1 MINNLVKISK
11 ELADEHKKDPV
22 LRARMELAHQGQSP
36 RYLIISPATR
46 SGQDLQLF
54 DMRMGDAFHATRIP
68 GQPILPPDLAPTLF
82 KGPASFNREF
92 PRKKGIIVTF
102 DTDESLDIIRTTIEN
117 ISLHPDLNNLPISA
131 FQVDYQ
137 KGRAKLI
144 VHSKGRDYENE
155 NKLLSRVRVP
165 DELDT
170 DLLVLL
176 CSDSRLNP
184 PQTDKGIPIAIHTLG
199 GYIPQY
205 SGEEDE
211 TEQLNHFFKKWLS
224 SVDPPKQIVIVAH
237 GSFEGEGH
245 SCGAGVA
252 SLNPDVITNPTLKPS
267 IEELKQAAE
276 EFERFPPESPEERV
290 KSLSKAIRTNL
301 LTYPA
306 IADAHGM
313 FQLAIDNLLM
323 DTVTNTL
330 SQFEETE

>member
-1 MINNLVKISK
+1 MINKLMEISEK
-11 ELADEHKKDPV
+11 LANEHKKDPV
-22 LRARMELAHQGQSP
+22 LRARMEIANQGQSP

-46 SGQDLQLF
+46 SSQDLQLF
-54 DMRMGDAFHATRIP
+54 DMRMGDAFHATRVP
-68 GQPILPPDLAPTLF
+68 GQAMLPPDLAPTLF
-82 KGPASFNREF
+82 RGPASFNREF
-92 PRKKGIIVTF
+92 PSKKGIIVTF
-102 DTDESLDIIRTTIEN
+102 DTDESLEIIRKTIEN

-137 KGRAKLI
+137 NGRTKLI

-165 DELDT
+165 DALDT

-176 CSDSRLNP
+176 CSDSRLHP
-184 PQTDKGIPIAIHTLG
+184 PQTDKGVPMAIHTLG

-205 SGEEDE
+205 SGKEDE

-224 SVDPPKQIVIVAH
+224 STDSPKQIVIVAH

-245 SCGAGVA
+245 SCGAGAA
-252 SLNPDVITNPTLKPS
+252 SLNPDVITNLSLKLS

-276 EFERFPPESPEERV
+276 EFESFPAENPEERV
-290 KSLSKAIRTNL
+290 KSLSKAIRMNL

-306 IADAHGM
+306 IADAHSVV
-313 FQLAIDNLLM
+313 QLAIDNLLM

-330 SQFEETE
+330 AQIEDLE